1 MQHQLSVSLRSSLV
15 EDTTT
20 PFTRRQERF
29 QFPAVTSGLASLQ
42 IDHKVKLYNIAV
54 TDTHCHDPLKIDIL
68 DVETH
73 VLRRVTEEVVLVDV
87 VRLEDR
93 VEGGEDGKAGVAD
106 GSEAWK

>member
-73 VLRRVTEEVVLVDV
+73 VLRRRRVAEEVVLVDV
-87 VRLEDR
+87 VRLEDG
-93 VEGGEDGKAGVAD
+93 VEGGEDGKAGV
-106 GSEAWK
+106 EAWK